1 MTRALFSIRDEL
13 TGYGDPFTLPDN
25 DEVAVRMFRQA
36 VNDSKPNRVNQAPQ
50 DMVLFKIAYFDEQS
64 GEITPAKKQILRA
77 SEVKKDGIS

>member
-25 DEVAVRMFRQA
+25 DEVAIRMFKAA
-36 VNDSKPNRVNQAPQ
+36 VLDTKPNRINAAPQ
-50 DMVLFKIAYFDEQS
+50 DMVLFRLGYLDEQS

-77 SEVKKDGIS
+77 SEVRKDGVS